1 MLCVLGIVGL
11 GAWSWIELKKEAY
24 PDVGDTQVVVITT
37 FAGRAAEEVEQQV
50 TIPLERALNAVPRV
64 ATRRSRTIFGLS
76 VITLSFED
84 GVEDYFA
91 RARVIEKLGD
101 ADLPDGVT
109 PTLGPLSGP
118 TDEIFRYVL
127 EGPPEYT
134 PMQLRT
140 LQDWVVVPHR
150 ASHRIVAQIVA
161 FNAHSEP
168 ERRAMKYQAMCA
180 SSFAFFRGTAHLAWS
195 WLADRSV
202 TLPDAPHVW
211 CTGDLH
217 LENFGTFRGENGLAY
232 FDLNDFDEAALAP
245 ATWEVSRFVTSVF
258 VAADGGVID
267 SALPL
272 PLAAA
277 FLDAYRS
284 ALIAGKA
291 QWIERATATGIVRT
305 LLHQVKRRATHCR
318 HRQPGVRTICLAGE
332 ADTRL
337 ATVRVARRQGSPP
350 VNPRCRASRLAAV
363 VAERRRSHR
372 DDSTSHAGHRSRV
385 PAWRSCRLD
394 GVRAARAAAN
404 RRPDR
409 IGFGDARGRALNRDA
424 GDGPGHRLGA
434 ATERKQ
440 RRRSTDR

>member
-1 MLCVLGIVGL
+1 MT
-11 GAWSWIELKKEAY
+11 
-24 PDVGDTQVVVITT
+24 GDRIAKGPSRSIT
-37 FAGRAAEEVEQQV
+37 
-50 TIPLERALNAVPRV
+50 
-64 ATRRSRTIFGLS
+64 
-76 VITLSFED
+76 
-84 GVEDYFA
+84 
-91 RARVIEKLGD
+91 
-101 ADLPDGVT
+101 
-109 PTLGPLSGP
+109 
-118 TDEIFRYVL
+118 
-127 EGPPEYT
+127 
-134 PMQLRT
+134 
-140 LQDWVVVPHR
+140 HR
-150 ASHRIVAQIVA
+150 ASHRIVTQIVA

-272 PLAAA
+272 QLAAA

-305 LLHQVKRRATHCR
+305 LLHQVKRRSNAEL
-318 HRQPGVRTICLAGE
+318 VDSRTTG
-332 ADTRL
+332 R
-337 ATVRVARRQGSPP
+337 G
-350 VNPRCRASRLAAV
+350 
-363 VAERRRSHR
+363 RRRRLLVDGRRALPATRQEHEHVSAWM
-372 DDSTSHAGHRSRV
+372 SAYAARSRDPV
-385 PAWRSCRLD
+385 AYELLD
-394 GVRAARAAAN
+394 V
-404 RRPDR
+404 
-409 IGFGDARGRALNRDA
+409 RGRTTPLA
-424 GDGPGHRLGA
+424 
-434 ATERKQ
+434 
-440 RRRSTDR
+440 S